1 MNDGWQGSVDGKWIA
16 DFDSSLNMDY
26 YGMPDDRIDYR
37 IIY

>member
-1 MNDGWQGSVDGKWIA
+1 MNDIIWYHYGKWIA
-16 DFDSSLNMDY
+16 DFDSSLNRDY